1 MSEFKEASGKYN
13 VKILK
18 NSIKY
23 YLPRVEGYLEVIR
36 KLASEYGGMSLIE
49 FDGYFEKKYEP
60 VKYVRAEVH
69 VSEIDVENIID
80 FANNIRNVLKQ
91 KSLAIEYNNQLILV
105 EEKEDQQNNNE

>member
-1 MSEFKEASGKYN
+1 MGEPKDASNNYN
-13 VKILK
+13 VKILE
-18 NSIKY
+18 NSIKF

-36 KLASEYGGMSLIE
+36 KLASEYSGMSLIE

-69 VSEIDVENIID
+69 TSEIDVEHMIE

-105 EEKEDQQNNNE
+105 EEKQE

>member
-1 MSEFKEASGKYN
+1 MSKSKVSRRNYK

-36 KLASEYGGMSLIE
+36 KLASEHSAMSLIE
-49 FDGYFEKKYEP
+49 FDGYFEKKFEP

-69 VSEIDVENIID
+69 TDGNDEEKIMIS
-80 FANNIRNVLKQ
+80 ANNIRNMLKQ

-105 EEKEDQQNNNE
+105 EEEEEEEEK